1 MFAMIGFFLPFR
13 ALKQLFVSLLIT
25 YSIFL
30 AVNLTVAILVQTSKT
45 GQLDEAIGVPVEV
58 AEMLSE
64 IACGMIRVVYRE
76 DSNAGTPSLSGNIC
90 DLLDGIA
97 SVATFPLRFL
107 SKSVHALGYMTKFDL
122 LPHGSVSGTILWSHN
137 RVIQLLHASVTLVD
151 HTFAAPV
158 STFASAVEQLLQYSH
173 SDTSSL

>member
-13 ALKQLFVSLLIT
+13 ALKQLFVSLLIN

-30 AVNLTVAILVQTSKT
+30 AFNLPFAILIQTSKT

-64 IACGMIRVVYRE
+64 IACDMIRVVYRE

-90 DLLDGIA
+90 DFLDVYA
-97 SVATFPLRFL
+97 SVVTFPLRVL
-107 SKSVHALGYMTKFDL
+107 SKSVHALSCMTEFDRI
-122 LPHGSVSGTILWSHN
+122 PHDSVSGTILWSHHHA
-137 RVIQLLHASVTLVD
+137 IQLLHASVTLVD

-158 STFASAVEQLLQYSH
+158 SAFASAVERFLKYSH
-173 SDTSSL
+173 SNTSSL